1 MKKCSIILASVLLA
15 ISINAI
21 ADTPT
26 PLNQQQP
33 LEKIAPYPQAEK
45 GMSRQVIFLDPQ
57 KDESRFKVELLI
69 GKTLN
74 VDCNHHML
82 GGNLETRTLSG
93 WGFDYL
99 VMDKISEP
107 ASTMMACPE
116 DSKPRV
122 KFVTAN
128 LGDAAMQRYNSRLP
142 IVLYVP
148 QGVEVKYRIW
158 EAGKDIRS
166 AQVK

>member
-1 MKKCSIILASVLLA
+1 MKLVSIALSSLLMAASASALAATES
-15 ISINAI
+15 
-21 ADTPT
+21 

-33 LEKIAPYPQAEK
+33 LEKIAPYPAAEK
-45 GMSRQVIFLDPQ
+45 GMTRQVIFLDPQ

-69 GKTLN
+69 GKTLE
-74 VDCNHHML
+74 VDCNRHML

-99 VMDKISEP
+99 VMDKISQP
-107 ASTMMACPE
+107 ASTMMACP
-116 DSKPRV
+116 DNSRHPQ
-122 KFVTAN
+122 FIAAN

-142 IVLYVP
+142 IVVYVP

-158 EAGKDIRS
+158 EAGAEVRN
-166 AQVK
+166 AQLK